1 MESVVNLHEGA
12 FITGVIVTHCN
23 LKWYVLLKLFQALNL
38 FSKYH
43 SWSSSV
49 GSVLNSG
56 LVGSLLPILFPF
68 VVHLDI
74 SKKYGRTDW
83 LPDRV
88 LMENFL
94 KFIWLYIFSLKTLP

>member
-1 MESVVNLHEGA
+1 MEAVVNLHEGA
-12 FITGVIVTHCN
+12 FTIGAFVTHCN
-23 LKWYVLLKLFQALNL
+23 LKWCVLLKLFQALNL
-38 FSKYH
+38 FSKYY
-43 SWSSSV
+43 SCSSSV

-56 LVGSLLPILFPF
+56 LVGSLLTIIFPF